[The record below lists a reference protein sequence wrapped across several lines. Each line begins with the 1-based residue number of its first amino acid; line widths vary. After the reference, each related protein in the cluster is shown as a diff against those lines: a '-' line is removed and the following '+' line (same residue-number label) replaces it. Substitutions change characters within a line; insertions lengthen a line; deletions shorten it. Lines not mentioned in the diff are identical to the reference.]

1 MPSMFA
7 ERKEIEIME
16 FNDLD
21 MRELD
26 KDLSEEQQKEW
37 NAIYASYRSGSL
49 LTGRVIGMDTSTIRV
64 RNRENGQTEK
74 KTINCLVV
82 IIYRVKILIPEQ
94 EVWFDDRNRRPTH
107 VLRSMTGAM
116 IDYVITGIDRENDCC
131 TASRK
136 LAMDI
141 RRRAFL
147 KLEPRM
153 GKKAQIQVLA
163 VGATHL
169 LATCHGFDMTLSQR
183 DLSYGMID
191 DLRNKYHPGEQKTA
205 ILKEYDQ
212 ERSTLRISVKEAEP
226 HPFDGVE
233 IRHPLNSRRASVIS
247 GKYKGGV
254 FCKLEENLDCL
265 CTYTMYQKDEA
276 FDIGTQVIVVITK
289 YDYARKLVYGKIV
302 AKW

>member
-1 MPSMFA
+1 MN
-7 ERKEIEIME
+7 

-21 MRELD
+21 MRDLD
-26 KDLSEEQQKEW
+26 KDLSEEQRKEW

-49 LTGRVIGMDTSTIRV
+49 LTGKVIGMDTTTIQV
-64 RNRENGQTEK
+64 RKSENGQKEK
-74 KTINCLVV
+74 KTINCLV
-82 IIYRVKILIPEQ
+82 IIGYRVKVLIPEQ
-94 EVWFDDRNRRPTH
+94 EVWYDENGRRPEH
-107 VLRSMTGAM
+107 VLRSMTGAN

-131 TASRK
+131 VASRR

-141 RRRAFL
+141 RRKTFL
-147 KLEPRM
+147 KLEPRI
-153 GKKAQIQVLA
+153 GRKVQTNVLA
-163 VGATHL
+163 VGAAHML
-169 LATCHGFDMTLSQR
+169 VTCHGFDMTLSQR

-191 DLRNKYHPGEQKTA
+191 DLRNKYHPGEQRA
-205 ILKEYDQ
+205 AVLKSYDKDKN
-212 ERSTLRISVKEAEP
+212 TLRVSIKEAEP

-265 CTYTMYQKDEA
+265 CTYTMYQKDED
-276 FDIGTQVIVVITK
+276 FDIGAQVIVVITK